1 MANKIVVLATL
12 GVLTCSVLET
22 AAQCTVPQTE
32 LGDIINLSFHVHD
45 YVSALLVGVFLV
57 YMKGDDC
64 TVLANNS
71 ALSGVSRIG
80 CFTVYNGTQQ
90 PTWYN
95 IYNFPVEVSN
105 DTAKVVRQEHISPNG
120 TELVFTSFAA
130 SFHTGIYEC
139 KVVDKN
145 NESQTLLLGLYAAI
159 GELCRL

>member
-1 MANKIVVLATL
+1 MANKIVVLAAL

-32 LGDIINLSFHVHD
+32 LGDIITLSYHVHD

-71 ALSGVSRIG
+71 ALSGVVNSRIG

-95 IYNFPVEVSN
+95 IYNLPVVVSKL
-105 DTAKVVRQEHISPNG
+105 AAVRQEYNPNG
-120 TELVFTSFAA
+120 TELIFTSFVT
-130 SFHTGIYEC
+130 SFVGVYEC

-159 GELCRL
+159 GELCM